1 VRLLYSNSQIPWK
14 LLLDKVNEF
23 TKNLLSMFQ
32 VDITDLLTN
41 KFQLMVQD
49 TKVQTTVID
58 SWYYWEYELYIKLL
72 NDKNKEEKEQQDK
85 QDKEQ
90 QEKYGNMSNFNPSKI
105 LSNYNPSSLGG
116 SSSSKFP
123 RF

>member
-1 VRLLYSNSQIPWK
+1 
-14 LLLDKVNEF
+14 
-23 TKNLLSMFQ
+23 MFQ
-32 VDITDLLTN
+32 VDITDLLSN

-49 TKVQTTVID
+49 TKAQTNVID

-72 NDKNKEEKEQQDK
+72 NEKNKEEKEQQDK

-90 QEKYGNMSNFNPSKI
+90 NEKYGGMSNFNPGKLMSGF
-105 LSNYNPSSLGG
+105 NPSQLGG
-116 SSSSKFP
+116 SGASKFP

>member
-1 VRLLYSNSQIPWK
+1 
-14 LLLDKVNEF
+14 
-23 TKNLLSMFQ
+23 MFQ
-32 VDITDLLTN
+32 VDITDLLSN

-49 TKVQTTVID
+49 TKAQTNVID

-72 NDKNKEEKEQQDK
+72 NQKNKEEKEQQDK

-90 QEKYGNMSNFNPSKI
+90 HEKYGGMSNFNPGKMMT
-105 LSNYNPSSLGG
+105 NYNPSNLMGG

>member
-1 VRLLYSNSQIPWK
+1 
-14 LLLDKVNEF
+14 
-23 TKNLLSMFQ
+23 MFQ

-49 TKVQTTVID
+49 TGAQTNVID

-72 NDKNKEEKEQQDK
+72 NEKNKDEKEQQEK

-90 QEKYGNMSNFNPSKI
+90 SEKYSGMNNFNPSKM
-105 LSNYNPSSLGG
+105 LSGFNPSSLGG
-116 SSSSKFP
+116 SAASRMP

>member
-1 VRLLYSNSQIPWK
+1 
-14 LLLDKVNEF
+14 
-23 TKNLLSMFQ
+23 MFQ

-49 TKVQTTVID
+49 SGAQTNVID

-72 NDKNKEEKEQQDK
+72 NDKNKDE
-85 QDKEQ
+85 KEQ
-90 QEKYGNMSNFNPSKI
+90 QEKQNKEQGDKTGGMSNFNPSKMM
-105 LSNYNPSSLGG
+105 SSFNPSNIGG
-116 SSSSKFP
+116 SGTSSFP

>member
-1 VRLLYSNSQIPWK
+1 MSI
-14 LLLDKVNEF
+14 
-23 TKNLLSMFQ
+23 FQ
-32 VDITDLLTN
+32 VDITDLLMN

-49 TKVQTTVID
+49 TKAQTNVID

-72 NDKNKEEKEQQDK
+72 NQKNKEDKEQQDK

-90 QEKYGNMSNFNPSKI
+90 GAQYGNMSNFNPSK
-105 LSNYNPSSLGG
+105 LMSGFNPSNLGG

>member
-1 VRLLYSNSQIPWK
+1 
-14 LLLDKVNEF
+14 
-23 TKNLLSMFQ
+23 MFQ

-41 KFQLMVQD
+41 KFQLMVQE
-49 TKVQTTVID
+49 TKAQTTAID

-72 NDKNKEEKEQQDK
+72 NQKNKEEKDQQDK

-90 QEKYGNMSNFNPSKI
+90 GDKYGNMSNFNPSK
-105 LSNYNPSSLGG
+105 LMSGFNPSNLGG
-116 SSSSKFP
+116 SGASKFP

>member
-1 VRLLYSNSQIPWK
+1 
-14 LLLDKVNEF
+14 
-23 TKNLLSMFQ
+23 MFQ
-32 VDITDLLTN
+32 VDITELLTN

-49 TKVQTTVID
+49 TSQQSNVID

-85 QDKEQ
+85 QDKEGN
-90 QEKYGNMSNFNPSKI
+90 EKYSGMSNFNPSKI
-105 LSNYNPSSLGG
+105 MSGFNPSNLGG
-116 SSSSKFP
+116 SAASKLP

>member
-1 VRLLYSNSQIPWK
+1 MHLLYSNSQTSWTDIFNNIDIFAK
-14 LLLDKVNEF
+14 R
-23 TKNLLSMFQ
+23 LLSMFQ
-32 VDITDLLTN
+32 IDITELLSN

-49 TKVQTTVID
+49 TKAQSNVID

-72 NDKNKEEKEQQDK
+72 NQKNKEEKEQQDK

-90 QEKYGNMSNFNPSKI
+90 GDKYSNMSNFNPNKMMSA
-105 LSNYNPSSLGG
+105 YNPSNLGG
-116 SSSSKFP
+116 SGNSAFP

>member
-1 VRLLYSNSQIPWK
+1 
-14 LLLDKVNEF
+14 
-23 TKNLLSMFQ
+23 MFQ

-41 KFQLMVQD
+41 KFQLMCQD
-49 TKVQTTVID
+49 TNAQSTVID

-72 NDKNKEEKEQQDK
+72 NQKNKEEKEQQEK

-90 QEKYGNMSNFNPSKI
+90 GSQTGNMSSFNPSKMMSNFNPS
-105 LSNYNPSSLGG
+105 NLGG
-116 SSSSKFP
+116 SGASKFP

>member
-1 VRLLYSNSQIPWK
+1 
-14 LLLDKVNEF
+14 
-23 TKNLLSMFQ
+23 MFQ

-49 TKVQTTVID
+49 TKAQTTVID

-72 NDKNKEEKEQQDK
+72 NEKNKEEKEQQEK

-90 QEKYGNMSNFNPSKI
+90 SERYGNMSNFNPSK
-105 LSNYNPSSLGG
+105 LMSGFNPSSLGG
-116 SSSSKFP
+116 SAASRMP